1 MDIISLVNPIHQR
14 QLAKGN
20 ILNMKQLIDF
30 IKFRLFFFGIV
41 IKVFWGCRRKKT
53 VILLGTPLH
62 GNLGDQAI
70 AYSEYVFFQ
79 KLGYRTVEVPSP
91 YVSKYIKLWKLLIGS
106 GRVYVHGGGFIG
118 VLWPKEHEM
127 LLQILHVFS
136 GNEIIILPQTIDF
149 GDNDRL
155 LEEFNSALKKC
166 SNVVICV
173 REKFSYQKYDNKLTN
188 AKMLLIPD
196 MVLFLEPLQIKIK
209 KDSKKVIFCM
219 RSDKEKMISND
230 DIKDFIHNLC
240 SLNPDIEIIQ
250 TDTVQNIFV
259 HPAKRK
265 KLVEDKIEEFAKA
278 NLLITDRLHG
288 MVFGYLAGVPVAV
301 LSNLNHKVAGVY
313 DWIKGNTKIKMMKST
328 KEFGGFYQEILLEE
342 KEEYFYIDF
351 KGKYQPLIEIV
362 EKI

>member
-1 MDIISLVNPIHQR
+1 
-14 QLAKGN
+14 
-20 ILNMKQLIDF
+20 MKHVIDF
-30 IKFRLFFFGIV
+30 IKFRLFFFGI
-41 IKVFWGCRRKKT
+41 IGKVFWGCRRKKT

-79 KLGYRTVEVPSP
+79 RLGYQTVEVPSP
-91 YVSKYIKLWKLLIGS
+91 YVSKNIKLWKLLIGS
-106 GRVYVHGGGFIG
+106 RRVYVHGGGFIG

-166 SNVVICV
+166 KNVVICA
-173 REKFSYQKYDNKLTN
+173 REKISYQKYYNKLIP

-196 MVLFLEPLQIKIK
+196 MVLFLEPLQFKIK
-209 KDSKKVIFCM
+209 KDSNKAVFCM
-219 RSDKEKMISND
+219 RTDKEKMISND

-240 SLNPDIEIIQ
+240 SLNLDIEVIQ
-250 TDTVQNIFV
+250 TDTVQNVFV

-265 KLVEDKIEEFAKA
+265 KLVENKIEEFAKA

-301 LSNLNHKVAGVY
+301 LSNINHKVSGIY
-313 DWIKGNTKIKMMKST
+313 DWIKENTKIRMINST
-328 KEFGGFYQEILLEE
+328 KEFGNFCQEILSEE

-351 KGKYQPLIEIV
+351 KGKYQLLIEFV

>member
-1 MDIISLVNPIHQR
+1 MDIISSVKSIHQLS
-14 QLAKGN
+14 LAEGN
-20 ILNMKQLIDF
+20 IVNMKHLIDF

-41 IKVFWGCRRKKT
+41 MKVFWGCRRKKT

-173 REKFSYQKYDNKLTN
+173 REKISYQKYYNKLTN

-209 KDSKKVIFCM
+209 KDSKKAIFCM

-230 DIKDFIHNLC
+230 DIKDLIHNVC
-240 SLNPDIEIIQ
+240 SLKPDIEIIQ

-301 LSNLNHKVAGVY
+301 LSNFNHKVAGVY
-313 DWIKGNTKIKMMKST
+313 DWIKGNTKIRMLQST
-328 KEFGGFYQEILLEE
+328 KDFGDFCQGILLEE
-342 KEEYFYIDF
+342 KEGYFCVDF
-351 KGKYQPLIEIV
+351 KEKYQPLIEIV